1 MRPLRSAVYFFL
13 LFVFFT
19 LAGCGG
25 SANSPTPPPPQNA
38 QLSITLTGTGTVTSS
53 PPGINC
59 PGNCAASFVK
69 GSSVTLVA
77 SAGAGFEF
85 GGYTGGC
92 SGNSCQIILSANTT
106 VAAAFSPVPVELT
119 VTLSGQGTVTSTPSG
134 INCPSVCSA
143 SFNQGSMVALTGTA
157 SAGYNFSGF
166 AGACS
171 GPACQLTLS
180 SSQSV
185 SAGFAP
191 LPPQL
196 SVAVSGTGTVVSA
209 PTGINCPAV
218 CSATFADGQSVTLS
232 ATVSKGFRFGGYG
245 GACSGMSCQLTVSSA
260 QNLTVSANFAQ
271 LPQDITA
278 INHIIVITQENRS
291 FDHYF
296 GHLMDY
302 WQNNGY
308 PQATN
313 GTTFDGEP
321 ANAANPD
328 YSLNPTPAF
337 NLQSACNESPS
348 PSWNESHAD
357 RNLSNPT
364 DPSNAT
370 MDGFAH
376 TAGGDAQKTAGML
389 FDVLGHR
396 ALGYFTGN
404 QLNYY
409 YFMASNFA
417 TSDRWFSPVLS
428 RTQLNRMYL
437 YGATSEGH
445 AYPLPTNQHLTSEP
459 IFQLLEDN
467 GISWKIYVAPD
478 STGCTTQSCLSNHS
492 YLKQFSYNSYVLA
505 SLPTAYATTGQLL
518 SDMQNG
524 TLPQVAYV
532 EPAGYLGLD
541 EHPTGT
547 DVTAGPNVQ
556 AGAAYVSGI
565 INSLMSSPSWNDTAL
580 IFTYDEPGGFYDHVP
595 PQPAVFPDS
604 LQFPTDLLP
613 GDVCSNNSAPICG
626 FGSTGFRLPL
636 IVISPFTKA
645 NYVSHTVMDYTAILK
660 LIETRFQLPSL
671 TARDAAQADLT
682 EFFDFVNIPWFT
694 PPTPPAQLTNMNCVL
709 EALNAITVSPNP
721 APAGGQATV
730 TLSLVKPAIEN
741 ATVALAASVP
751 GVIPASA
758 LIQNGTSSTS
768 FNMNV
773 PTGITSLTITGEIG
787 GLPVSGTIAVQ

>member
-1 MRPLRSAVYFFL
+1 MRALRSVVAFFL
-13 LFVFFT
+13 LFASLA

-25 SANSPTPPPPQNA
+25 SASSAPPPPPPPQPV
-38 QLSITLTGTGTVTSS
+38 QLTITMTGAGTVTSS
-53 PPGINC
+53 
-59 PGNCAASFVK
+59 
-69 GSSVTLVA
+69 
-77 SAGAGFEF
+77 
-85 GGYTGGC
+85 
-92 SGNSCQIILSANTT
+92 
-106 VAAAFSPVPVELT
+106 
-119 VTLSGQGTVTSTPSG
+119 PSG
-134 INCPSVCSA
+134 INCPSTCSA
-143 SFNQGSMVALTGTA
+143 SFPKGTTVTLTA
-157 SAGYNFSGF
+157 SAGAGF
-166 AGACS
+166 QFGGYAGSCS
-171 GPACQLTLS
+171 GSTCQVVLS
-180 SSQSV
+180 SDESV
-185 SAGFAP
+185 SANFTPA
-191 LPPQL
+191 PPQL
-196 SVAVSGTGTVVSA
+196 TVAISGQGEIVSTPS
-209 PTGINCPAV
+209 GIDCPSE
-218 CSATFADGQSVTLS
+218 CTATFTDGASVTLTE
-232 ATVSKGFRFGGYG
+232 TVDKGFRFAGYG
-245 GACSGMSCQLTVSSA
+245 GACSGMSCELTVSNS
-260 QNLTVSANFAQ
+260 QNVTVNANFAQ
-271 LPQDITA
+271 VPQDITA

-302 WQNNGY
+302 WQKNGY

-321 ANAANPD
+321 PDASNPD

-337 NLQSACNESPS
+337 NFQSACNENPS
-348 PSWNESHAD
+348 PSWNESHVD
-357 RNLSNPT
+357 RNRTSPA

-396 ALGYFTGN
+396 AMGYFTGD

-437 YGATSEGH
+437 YGATSQGH
-445 AYPLPTNQHLTSEP
+445 AYPLQANEHLTSEP
-459 IFQLLEDN
+459 IFQLLQDN
-467 GISWKIYVAPD
+467 GVSWKIYVAPD
-478 STGCTTQSCLSNHS
+478 KTGCTTQSCLSDHS
-492 YLKQFSYNSYVLA
+492 YLKQFSYNNYVLA
-505 SLPTAYATTGQLL
+505 NLPNAYSTTDQLL
-518 SDMQNG
+518 TDMQNG

-547 DVTAGPNVQ
+547 DVTGGPNVQ
-556 AGAAYVSGI
+556 AGAKYISGI
-565 INSLMSSPSWNDTAL
+565 INALMSSPSWYDTAL

-595 PQPAVFPDS
+595 PPPAVFPDS
-604 LQFPTDLLP
+604 LEFPTDLLP
-613 GDVCSNNSAPICG
+613 GDICSNDTDPICG

-660 LIETRFQLPSL
+660 FIETRFQLQSL
-671 TARDAAQADLT
+671 NARDAAQPDMT

-694 PPTPPAQLTNMNCVL
+694 PPNPPAQALNMKCVL
-709 EALNAITVSPNP
+709 EALSGISVTPNP

-741 ATVALAASVP
+741 ATVSLSADVP
-751 GVIPASA
+751 GVVPSSA
-758 LIQNGTSSTS
+758 VIANGTSSTS
-768 FNMNV
+768 FNISV
-773 PTGITSLTITGEIG
+773 PSGIASLTITGTIG
-787 GLPVSGTIAVQ
+787 GLPVSGSVPVQ